1 METEEV
7 VSNREEPV
15 LRQPVPEH
23 AVAAGRPVGAL
34 RLPIAGPYRPWARL
48 YRLPDGRLAW
58 RVRLWEVDRAQVRC
72 VETEVLRTFARVN
85 RFPVLLEEIETLV
98 RRAGGEERP

>member
-1 METEEV
+1 
-7 VSNREEPV
+7 
-15 LRQPVPEH
+15 
-23 AVAAGRPVGAL
+23 
-34 RLPIAGPYRPWARL
+34 
-48 YRLPDGRLAW
+48 
-58 RVRLWEVDRAQVRC
+58 